1 MELKVGS
8 NIKRLRIAKNI
19 TQEQLS
25 VAMNVTGA
33 AVSKWERGE
42 TYPDITLLQPL
53 AYFFGVTL
61 DELIG
66 YDQGEIQA
74 EIDEVIAIYRQHP
87 NDEEG
92 REIITKAYRNY
103 PNDYWIMYYYMLNI
117 TGNFTDSD
125 TDSLLSHK
133 EEIHR
138 ICNKILDGCTEENL
152 RLGAWNMRARILN
165 AEGKTEEAFEIYFNK
180 LARGNTSVDSLHNG
194 LFAKNTNEYYFCIQK
209 HTYKS
214 ACIAGD
220 GLGRMLLYDSELS
233 TDEKADR
240 AIMSA
245 DAMIASF
252 EKTGEALFLAQAS
265 DFLGIVEFM
274 LCYPLNGTDDQIIA
288 IVDRSLYVKK
298 LLEEL
303 KKENKALRCG
313 VYGDESHLNLFAEVL
328 TSHVNATSGRLAELL
343 KNPDY
348 KAVLDKYI

>member
-1 MELKVGS
+1 MEMKVGS

-25 VAMNVTGA
+25 VAMNVTSA

-53 AYFFGVTL
+53 AHFFGVTL
-61 DELIG
+61 DELMG
-66 YDQGEIQA
+66 YDQREIQA

-87 NDEEG
+87 NDEKG

-117 TGNFTDSD
+117 TGNFIDSD
-125 TDSLLSHK
+125 PGSLLSYK
-133 EEIHR
+133 EELNR

-152 RLGAWNMRARILN
+152 RLGAWNMRARILS
-165 AEGKTEEAFEIYFNK
+165 AEGKVEEALKIYFNK
-180 LARGNTSVDSLHNG
+180 LACGNTSVELLHNG
-194 LFAKNTNEYYFCIQK
+194 LFSRNTNEYYFCIQK
-209 HTYKS
+209 YTYKS
-214 ACIAGD
+214 ASNAGD
-220 GLGRMLLYDSELS
+220 ALGRILLSDPTLS
-233 TDEKADR
+233 TDEKVDQAVK
-240 AIMSA
+240 SA

-252 EKTGEALFLAQAS
+252 DITGEAFFLAQAT

-274 LCYPLNGTDDQIIA
+274 LCYSLNGTDEQIIA
-288 IVDRSLYVKK
+288 VVDRSLYVKK

-313 VYGDESHLNLFAEVL
+313 LYGEESHFNLFANVL
-328 TSHVNATSGRLAELL
+328 AAHVNATSGRFAELL
-343 KNPDY
+343 KNPAY
-348 KAVLDKYI
+348 KTVLDKYI